1 MKSID
6 LRLSIVCLLALN
18 TTTTTATQELTMAQ
32 ETPNAIP
39 HEAQLYYCNQQAIAT
54 LGDFSKSGDPVFVP
68 QVGLVSLETPPKGS
82 SDWISWF
89 RHNGKT
95 IIDLATWNQ
104 RNVSPNFML
113 LPDLA
118 LVDKKVPDAFGQR
131 KRKIDLLTDDAF
143 RMALNVPGG
152 SIRIPYNTNFHR
164 LFLAEE
170 VSGIRQDFQIL
181 GDALGED
188 RQMKGHDFCICQPG
202 SSLYGWHFNHEDTIL
217 YLVEGKHHV
226 RVAGTEVGSPTVI
239 DVVLQPGDAL
249 YVPASYYHYSI
260 GAGDEQ
266 QSVLWSIGFQN
277 QNNKRPTTLNYAD
290 LVQKQTTDFALLQ
303 KESWHERVARRER
316 EDKKGGC
323 RIQGSSPSRKV
334 WLISCGISGK
344 APVEDAATAATS
356 LNQPMVVRQA

>member
-1 MKSID
+1 MKI
-6 LRLSIVCLLALN
+6 LILHLPIVCLFALP
-18 TTTTTATQELTMAQ
+18 TTTTTATQEATMAQ
-32 ETPNAIP
+32 ETPHAIP
-39 HEAQLYYCNQQAIAT
+39 HEAQQYYCNEKAIAT
-54 LGDFSKSGDPVFVP
+54 LGNFAKSGDPVFVP
-68 QVGLVSLETPPKGS
+68 QVGLVSLEAPPKGS

-89 RHNGKT
+89 LHNGKT
-95 IIDLATWNQ
+95 IIDLATWSQQNGA
-104 RNVSPNFML
+104 PNFML

-131 KRKIDLLTDDAF
+131 KRKIDLLTEDAF

-152 SIRIPYNTNFHR
+152 SIRIPYNTNIHR
-164 LFLAEE
+164 LFLADE

-181 GDALGED
+181 GDALGGN
-188 RQMKGHDFCICQPG
+188 RQLHGHDFCISQPG
-202 SSLYGWHFNHEDTIL
+202 SSFYGWHFNHDDTIM

-249 YVPASYYHYSI
+249 YVPATYYHYSI

-277 QNNKRPTTLNYAD
+277 QNKKRPNTLNYAD
-290 LVQKQTTDFALLQ
+290 LVQKETTDFALLQ
-303 KESWHERVARRER
+303 KESWDVQVARRER

-334 WLISCGISGK
+334 WLIICGISGK
-344 APVEDAATAATS
+344 TPMEDAATAATL
-356 LNQPMVVRQA
+356 LNRPMLVRHT